1 MNVLEI
7 NSMSRSFGNFAL
19 RNIDLEVRKGE
30 VVALI
35 GESGSGKSTL
45 LRTIAGFLL
54 PDSGTIML
62 NGQVVNDDSNYVAPE
77 DRKIGMVFQN
87 YALFPHFTVEK
98 NVAYGVQHL
107 PKTERDNL
115 VNKLLDLVG
124 LKGKEKRYP
133 HRLSGGEQQR
143 VAIARALAISPSLLL
158 LDEPFSNLDAIM
170 RGQVREEVSNIIR
183 STDTTTI
190 LVTHD
195 INDALTVA
203 DRIVV
208 LKDGE
213 VEQVGTPLDLYNCP
227 VNRYM
232 AQLFGKCS
240 FLKGTGHD
248 GNVETIL
255 GSIPHPE
262 AKEGEHYEI
271 SIRPEEIRLG
281 DDSSMAYSGQLLR
294 QQFLGRRIELTVR
307 ISNGH
312 NSAIMVIYAPSTAY
326 FQMGQEVHFD
336 INLNKVNLMRIE
348 H

>member
-7 NSMSRSFGNFAL
+7 NSVSRSTGNFSL
-19 RNIDLEVRKGE
+19 KSIDLEVRKGE

-45 LRTIAGFLL
+45 LRTIAGFLM
-54 PDSGTIML
+54 PDSGSITL
-62 NGQVVNDDSNYVAPE
+62 NGKVVNDDNIYVAPE
-77 DRKIGMVFQN
+77 DRRIGMVFQN
-87 YALFPHFTVEK
+87 YALFPHLSVEK
-98 NVAYGVQHL
+98 NVAYGVAHL
-107 PKTERDNL
+107 PKSERTAI
-115 VNKLLDLVG
+115 VKKLLDLVG
-124 LKGKEKRYP
+124 LNGKESRYP

-143 VAIARALAISPSLLL
+143 VAIARALAINPSLLL

-190 LVTHD
+190 IVTHD

-240 FLKGTGHD
+240 FLKGTGH
-248 GNVETIL
+248 NCKVETVL
-255 GSIPHPE
+255 GPIPHPE
-262 AKEGEHYEI
+262 AKEGERYEI

-281 DDSSMAYSGQLLR
+281 DDREMSYSGQLVR

-307 ISNGH
+307 ISNGQ
-312 NSAIMVIYAPSTAY
+312 NSAIMVIYAPSTGY
-326 FQMGQEVHFD
+326 FQMGQQIYFD
-336 INLNKVNLMRIE
+336 INMEKVNLMRME